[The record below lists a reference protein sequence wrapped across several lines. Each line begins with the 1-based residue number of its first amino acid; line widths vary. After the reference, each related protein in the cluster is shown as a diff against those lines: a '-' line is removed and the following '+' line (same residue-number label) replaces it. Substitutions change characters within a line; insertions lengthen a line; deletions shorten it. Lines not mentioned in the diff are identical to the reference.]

1 MTETK
6 EPHIG
11 LKIQRIRTIKGI
23 QQKVL
28 ADKLGITQSS
38 LSQIENSKDVDE
50 ARLKQIADAL
60 EVSVDA
66 IKNFNEE
73 AVVNYIQNNNTYDS
87 SMPTNNLATS
97 MTFNPIE
104 KMAELY
110 EKIIAEQ
117 KERIKFLEDKLTKQ

>member
-28 ADKLGITQSS
+28 ADQLGITQSS
-38 LSQIENSKDVDE
+38 LSQIESSKDVDE
-50 ARLKQIADAL
+50 TKLKQIADAL
-60 EVSVDA
+60 EMSVEA

-73 AVVNYIQNNNTYDS
+73 AVVNYIQNNNTYD
-87 SMPTNNLATS
+87 TATGNQALNINP
-97 MTFNPIE
+97 TFNPIE
-104 KMAELY
+104 KMVELY
-110 EKIIAEQ
+110 ERIIAEQ
-117 KERIKFLEDKLTKQ
+117 KEKIKLLEELTKK